1 MDWHI
6 SLSLTH
12 RTGAEIT
19 QDGRGIHQLKI
30 NSKSAKGGPG
40 WTAGIIVL
48 FTSNIIDNITL
59 IARYGLDLDLV
70 INNPNRISFIHNKI
84 M

>member
-6 SLSLTH
+6 SLSHTH

-19 QDGRGIHQLKI
+19 HDGRGIHQLKI

-40 WTAGIIVL
+40 WMARIIVL

-59 IARYGLDLDLV
+59 IGTIGIPLDLV
-70 INNPNRISFIHNKI
+70 INNPNLIRLYP
-84 M
+84 